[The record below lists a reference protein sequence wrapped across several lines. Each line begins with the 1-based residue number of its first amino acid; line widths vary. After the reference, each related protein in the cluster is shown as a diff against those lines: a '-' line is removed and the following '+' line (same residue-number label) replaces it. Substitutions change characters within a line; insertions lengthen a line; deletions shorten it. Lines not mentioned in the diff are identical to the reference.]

1 MQPDQCDKCLLRTSS
16 IQREGCLCI
25 WGIYKNERVIL
36 KSTLQLES
44 LNNVYK

>member
-1 MQPDQCDKCLLRTSS
+1 MPSDQCDRCLLRTSS

-25 WGIYKNERVIL
+25 GGIYKNERIIL